1 MNFPRQ
7 ADEGGIMSKAKAQK
21 KSVLDLVKKSGLES
35 LAAEVGLVKNGEIA
49 SSVPVAKAS
58 APSSEGSI
66 QEGVMGKK
74 RTADAL
80 SGAKAST
87 AEGSR
92 PKKRL
97 QREDGMTGR
106 GGKTN
111 KGLRHFS
118 NKVCQKVKS
127 KGKTTYNEVADELVR
142 EFAAKVLNNTVDQ
155 TYDEKNIRRRVYD
168 ALNVL
173 MAMEIITKEKK
184 QISWKGLPSNV
195 DHDLESLRRE
205 RKYLEAT
212 IHKKRGHLQELLLQV
227 GFLHLMLL
235 NSGQPFE
242 PTWHFSH
249 ENIYLYIHFFSAP
262 PAHTQTHLLIPF

>member
-1 MNFPRQ
+1 MLPGKNASLPASEDGGVKQDDCSPVFIPTFFFFFGSRYPRNSLPQ
-7 ADEGGIMSKAKAQK
+7 MSSSRSK
-21 KSVLDLVKKSGLES
+21 KGSATSMLSLVLQSGLEG
-35 LAAEVGLVKNGEIA
+35 LAMEVGLVKDGQIA
-49 SSVPVAKAS
+49 TKIPAAKAS
-58 APSSEGSI
+58 AVLSDARDDERAAGAA
-66 QEGVMGKK
+66 KK
-74 RTADAL
+74 RAAGAI
-80 SGAKAST
+80 SGGKIS
-87 AEGSR
+87 GSSVKR
-92 PKKRL
+92 LKKRV

-106 GGKTN
+106 GGKTS

-173 MAMEIITKEKK
+173 MAMDIITKEKK

-205 RKYLEAT
+205 RKYLEET
-212 IHKKRGHLQELLLQV
+212 ITKKRAYLRELLLQV
-227 GFLHLMLL
+227 
-235 NSGQPFE
+235 
-242 PTWHFSH
+242 
-249 ENIYLYIHFFSAP
+249 SA
-262 PAHTQTHLLIPF
+262 I